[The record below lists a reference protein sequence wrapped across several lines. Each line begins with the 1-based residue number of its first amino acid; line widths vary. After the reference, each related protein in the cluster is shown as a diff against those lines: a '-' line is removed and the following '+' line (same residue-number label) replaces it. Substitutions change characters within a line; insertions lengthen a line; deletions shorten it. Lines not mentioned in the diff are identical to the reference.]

1 MFLMFH
7 RGDKIDF
14 LEIRGKNIGK
24 EFALLFGSWTLYVV
38 FEVMMVRMIS
48 KGNGGVRNRLKSITK
63 VIMDNETQPEIHLF
77 PFVTLLEVGFKT

>member
-24 EFALLFGSWTLYVV
+24 EFALLFGSCTLYVV

-48 KGNGGVRNRLKSITK
+48 KGKGGVRNR
-63 VIMDNETQPEIHLF
+63 
-77 PFVTLLEVGFKT
+77 